1 MKKNK
6 PQMVKTHL
14 NLKQQPNRQ
23 YSHRGYCPKQQ
34 PQQPTDLEVLACIF
48 QIAVYIG
55 IGILIYKLI

>member
-14 NLKQQPNRQ
+14 NLKQQPNRR

-34 PQQPTDLEVLACIF
+34 TPQPTHLEVLELLF
-48 QIAVYIG
+48 GLAVFVG